1 MVNEIKGP
9 GNAINGLKQQSQS
22 EQLKQQDTAKDT
34 RLPSSGDDTVKLT
47 EQGEKLAALE
57 ASIESQPVVDT
68 KRVESLRNA
77 ILDGSYSVNAERTA
91 EKLMAFETLLDQKT
105 GEK

>member
-9 GNAINGLKQQSQS
+9 SSAINGLKQQPQS
-22 EQLKQQDTAKDT
+22 EQLKQQDNSRDT
-34 RLPSSGDDTVKLT
+34 KLPSTGDDTVSLT

-68 KRVESLRNA
+68 KRVESIRNA

-91 EKLMAFETLLDQKT
+91 EKLLAFETQLDQKT